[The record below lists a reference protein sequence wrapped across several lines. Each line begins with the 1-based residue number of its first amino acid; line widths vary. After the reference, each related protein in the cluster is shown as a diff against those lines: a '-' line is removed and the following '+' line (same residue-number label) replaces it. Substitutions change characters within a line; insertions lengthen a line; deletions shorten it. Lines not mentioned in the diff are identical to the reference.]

1 VTDNYGSGA
10 AQPPYDPQNPYASPQ
25 PGLAPGYG
33 QQPYQEQQDAAQA
46 ASGQQLPYGPP
57 PGYGPGPGYRQ
68 QPPYGQQQPY
78 GPQPGYAPAP
88 TYDQSQLYQA
98 QPDAGQVP
106 AYGQQQPYPG
116 AVPPPYGQ
124 QQPFAGQAPYGQ
136 YGPVPL
142 PAYLPP
148 QRGGGRIGWLAAG
161 VTLAAI
167 ILTVVV
173 IVAVQ
178 PSSSTSGT
186 PNNAPSGN
194 AAPTAGSHTAT
205 EPAGLLSGKSGL
217 TASACP
223 GSGSGP
229 WKLAQPSTVCGI
241 PISQDADFNQIAQTE
256 LQGAELA
263 FTDPGGFGNYT
274 NGLAFQ
280 AMYPTF
286 NSPGPYLSIQV
297 FGFNGTFTNVNAAVK
312 AIESDDFET
321 FYTVPAGPHGGV
333 MQCAEDTTDETQ
345 ECVFG
350 TSTTLGDI
358 QFAFQNLSIPA
369 GISADAS
376 AISVRDAIEVQS

>member
-1 VTDNYGSGA
+1 MTDNYGSGA
-10 AQPPYDPQNPYASPQ
+10 AQPPYDPQNPYAPPQ
-25 PGLAPGYG
+25 PGLAPGYW
-33 QQPYQEQQDAAQA
+33 QQPNQGQQDAAQA

-57 PGYGPGPGYRQ
+57 PGCGPAPGYR
-68 QPPYGQQQPY
+68 
-78 GPQPGYAPAP
+78 
-88 TYDQSQLYQA
+88 
-98 QPDAGQVP
+98 
-106 AYGQQQPYPG
+106 
-116 AVPPPYGQ
+116 Q
-124 QQPFAGQAPYGQ
+124 QQPFAGQVPYGQ
-136 YGPVPL
+136 YGPIPL

-148 QRGGGRIGWLAAG
+148 PGRSGRIGWLIAG
-161 VTLAAI
+161 VTAAAI
-167 ILTVVV
+167 IITVVV
-173 IVAVQ
+173 VVALI
-178 PSSSTSGT
+178 PGSKLGT
-186 PNNAPSGN
+186 PRN
-194 AAPTAGSHTAT
+194 AASAGTAPTTGSHAAT
-205 EPAGLLSGKSGL
+205 EPADLVSGKSGL

-223 GSGSGP
+223 GSVSGP

-263 FTDPGGFGNYT
+263 FSDPGGFGSYT

-280 AMYPTF
+280 AMYPNF

-333 MQCAEDTTDETQ
+333 MQCAVDTIDETQ

-350 TSTTLGDI
+350 TSTTLADI

>member
-10 AQPPYDPQNPYASPQ
+10 AKPPYDPQNPYGGQ
-25 PGLAPGYG
+25 PGLTPGYG
-33 QQPYQEQQDAAQA
+33 QQSYPGQQEAGQSQY
-46 ASGQQLPYGPP
+46 GQQLPYGAP
-57 PGYGPGPGYRQ
+57 PGYPPAPPYGQQQPYGQQPPYGEQQPYGQ

-78 GPQPGYAPAP
+78 GQQPP
-88 TYDQSQLYQA
+88 
-98 QPDAGQVP
+98 
-106 AYGQQQPYPG
+106 YGEQQPYG
-116 AVPPPYGQ
+116 PPPGYG
-124 QQPFAGQAPYGQ
+124 PGQVPYGQ
-136 YGPVPL
+136 YGPIPL

-148 QRGGGRIGWLAAG
+148 PRRSGRIGWLIAG
-161 VTLAAI
+161 VTAAAI
-167 ILTVVV
+167 IIAVVV
-173 IVAVQ
+173 VVALR
-178 PSSSTSGT
+178 PGSGKPGT
-186 PNNAPSGN
+186 PSN
-194 AAPTAGSHTAT
+194 AASANATPAAGSHAAT
-205 EPAGLLSGKSGL
+205 EPADLVSGKSGL

-263 FTDPGGFGNYT
+263 FSDPGGFGSYT

-280 AMYPTF
+280 AMYPNF

-297 FGFNGTFTNVNAAVK
+297 FGFNGTFTNVTAAVK

-369 GISADAS
+369 GVSADAS

>member
-10 AQPPYDPQNPYASPQ
+10 AQPPYDPRNPYAQ
-25 PGLAPGYG
+25 PGLTPGYG
-33 QQPYQEQQDAAQA
+33 HQPHQGQQEAAPM
-46 ASGQQLPYGPP
+46 ASGQQLPYGTP
-57 PGYGPGPGYRQ
+57 PGYGPAPG
-68 QPPYGQQQPY
+68 YGQQQPY
-78 GPQPGYAPAP
+78 GPQPGYTPAPAYGQP
-88 TYDQSQLYQA
+88 QLYQG
-98 QPDAGQVP
+98 QPDAGRPDAGQTP
-106 AYGQQQPYPG
+106 AYPQPPSYP
-116 AVPPPYGQ
+116 APPYG

-148 QRGGGRIGWLAAG
+148 QRRGGKTGWLIAG
-161 VTLAAI
+161 VTAAALI
-167 ILTVVV
+167 ISVVMV
-173 IVAVQ
+173 VTLSPGPKA
-178 PSSSTSGT
+178 GT
-186 PNNAPSGN
+186 PGSGASAN
-194 AAPTAGSHTAT
+194 AAPTNGRHAAT
-205 EPAGLLSGKSGL
+205 EPADLVSGKSGL

-223 GSGSGP
+223 GPGSGP
-229 WKLAQPSTVCGI
+229 FKLVQPAAVCGI
-241 PISQDADFNQIAQTE
+241 PISQNADFNQIAQTE

-263 FTDPGGFGNYT
+263 FSDPGGFGNYT

-280 AMYPTF
+280 AMYPNF

-297 FGFNGTFTNVNAAVK
+297 FGFNGTFTNVSAAVK

-376 AISVRDAIEVQS
+376 AISVRDAIEAPS